1 MYIISVFSST
11 SYFLLVG
18 KRLFNSMQ
26 GVNYIFPSRPFASL
40 ATQWQ
45 GLHIQQCSTKAFL
58 LLVLRGQTP
67 ELRGSV
73 LHWSAVS
80 YELVHSLSSLLMQG
94 VKGPLT
100 GLSCLFVF
108 GLSCP
113 SLILEFISY
122 RARCSHRDRFVILV
136 VTLLLNVVFTNSTIY
151 GQKNDLECVI
161 VLGSFGGR
169 WPFCNSSLT

>member
-1 MYIISVFSST
+1 M
-11 SYFLLVG
+11 
-18 KRLFNSMQ
+18 
-26 GVNYIFPSRPFASL
+26 
-40 ATQWQ
+40 
-45 GLHIQQCSTKAFL
+45 
-58 LLVLRGQTP
+58 
-67 ELRGSV
+67 
-73 LHWSAVS
+73 S
-80 YELVHSLSSLLMQG
+80 YELVHSLSSLMQG

-100 GLSCLFVF
+100 GLSCSFVF

-122 RARCSHRDRFVILV
+122 RARCSHRERFVILV

-169 WPFCNSSLT
+169 WPFCNRSLT